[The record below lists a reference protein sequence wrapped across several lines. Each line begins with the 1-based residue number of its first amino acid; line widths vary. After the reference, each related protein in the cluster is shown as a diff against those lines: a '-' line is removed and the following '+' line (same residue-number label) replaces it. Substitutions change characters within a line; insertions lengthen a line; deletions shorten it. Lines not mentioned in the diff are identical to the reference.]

1 MDIFRKGRKEKCSLW
16 TGQSNYKQAKV
27 KVSSLKENKTKKA
40 AFHKRA
46 FFFSSGR
53 WKGSMALEG
62 SLALPVFL
70 FFMMTVL
77 LSLEAVRFQSNV
89 QEALYE
95 VGNQYAF
102 EGYQIKEQGEGI
114 PDVRAAIHHYLNS
127 QAYPY
132 LCAAGGEGAVAIK
145 DLSDVCGDGRIEL
158 TASYKLKPFISWM
171 PIGEIFLQD
180 RFVSH
185 GWVGYTGGEVQGDSE
200 EESCVYVTKTGDK
213 YHLSYNCTH
222 LRVQVQTTDFEK
234 ISAMR
239 NSSGE
244 KYHACSK
251 CKPIKNGSV
260 YFTAGGNSYH
270 SRSDCS
276 ALKRTVYMIPFSQ
289 AKGYNACSKCGGQQE

>member
-1 MDIFRKGRKEKCSLW
+1 MDTFKKGRKEKCSLW
-16 TGQSNYKQAKV
+16 AEQSNYKQALV
-27 KVSSLKENKTKKA
+27 KVSSLKENKTKNA

-62 SLALPVFL
+62 SLVLPVFL

-77 LSLEAVRFQSNV
+77 LSLEAVRFQSDV

-102 EGYQIKEQGEGI
+102 EGYQIKEQGEMA
-114 PDVRAAIHHYLNS
+114 PDVGAAIHSYLSS
-127 QAYPY
+127 QTYPY
-132 LCAAGGEGAVAIK
+132 LCVAGGEEAVMVQ
-145 DLSDVCGDGRIEL
+145 DLSDVCGDGRVEL
-158 TASYKLKPFISWM
+158 AVSYKLKPFISWI
-171 PIGEIFLQD
+171 PIGEIRIRD
-180 RFVSH
+180 GFVSH
-185 GWVGYTGGEVQGDSE
+185 GWVGYAGEEKQGDRA

-222 LRVQVQTTDFEK
+222 LRVQVQSTDFGS
-234 ISAMR
+234 ILSIR
-239 NSSGE
+239 NASGE

-251 CKPIKNGSV
+251 CKPAEGGLV

-289 AKGYNACSKCGGQQE
+289 AEGYGACSKCGGKQE